1 MKSFV
6 WHEADSPLHHLNP
19 LTKLAPALPVVVI
32 VSQANNPLA
41 PLAIAVLALA
51 AIHLFGRVPVRQLV
65 RPIGVALVLGFGM
78 FWMGALF
85 YANPGVS
92 YSGSGPIGLTNT
104 SLMNGVTMAS
114 RLLAIFGASLL
125 FVLTTDPVKLV
136 LALIH
141 QAHMPYK
148 IGYSVFAAY
157 RFIPLLQ
164 EELENIR
171 AAHLMR
177 QGQAGG
183 IVRSIRRQAGYAV
196 PLLAIAVRKGE
207 RVALAMDARAFGA
220 LAQRTYHRRTSFGPG
235 DAAFGILAGVT
246 LAAIVSAAHLI
257 TILEGLP

>member
-6 WHEADSPLHHLNP
+6 WHEADSPLHRLNP
-19 LTKLAPALPVVVI
+19 LSKLALAVPVVVV

-41 PLAIAVLALA
+41 PLAMALLALA
-51 AIHLFGRVPVRQLV
+51 ATCVFGHVP
-65 RPIGVALVLGFGM
+65 PIRLLKPLAVALVLGFGM

-92 YSGSGPIGLTNT
+92 YSGSGPIALTST
-104 SLMNGVTMAS
+104 SLLNGATMAA

-141 QAHMPYK
+141 QARLPYK

-177 QGQAGG
+177 LGTAGG
-183 IVRSIRRQAGYAV
+183 PLDRLRRQAGYAV

-220 LAQRTYHRRTSFGPG
+220 LDQRTYYRRTSFGGG
-235 DAAFGILAGVT
+235 DALFAVLAAAA
-246 LAAIVSAAHLI
+246 LAAIVTAAHYVS
-257 TILEGLP
+257 ILEGLP